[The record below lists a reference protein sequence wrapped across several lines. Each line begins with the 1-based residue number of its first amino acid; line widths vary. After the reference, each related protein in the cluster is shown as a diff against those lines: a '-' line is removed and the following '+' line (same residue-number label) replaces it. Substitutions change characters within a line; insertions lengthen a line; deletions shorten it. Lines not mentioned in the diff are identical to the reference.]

1 MEVLAQRFGDE
12 VPEQPLLPETLQ
24 PNATPQLLRH
34 ARVEIHERLGT
45 LTRSC
50 MCMRWH
56 LRLSSMRLER
66 RLAGLACWR
75 VLYEAATLTA
85 DAEVAELADAE
96 DSKSSAR
103 KGVGVRLPSS
113 AVVVQR

>member
-1 MEVLAQRFGDE
+1 
-12 VPEQPLLPETLQ
+12 
-24 PNATPQLLRH
+24 
-34 ARVEIHERLGT
+34 
-45 LTRSC
+45 
-50 MCMRWH
+50 
-56 LRLSSMRLER
+56 MRLER

-75 VLYEAATLTA
+75 VLYEAATLMA

-113 AVVVQR
+113 ALAFSAISSTPRPLLSAYCTARSRTTFRAPCRSAS